1 LEQLRKTGLKN
12 RGKKPVCNFC
22 SERYTKETPI
32 NIKKW
37 KNAGDTK
44 EEVSKDTLCLYCLDA
59 YSRNASR
66 EM

>member
-1 LEQLRKTGLKN
+1 LRKTGPKK
-12 RGKKPVCNFC
+12 RGKKRVCNF
-22 SERYTKETPI
+22 SNERYTKETPI

-37 KNAGDTK
+37 NNAGDTK
-44 EEVSKDTLCLYCLDA
+44 EEFHKDTLCLYCLDA